1 MAVEEKRNINED
13 FGNRLREIIEKRKK
27 ETGQNLRAVAKDL
40 DVSLGVLS
48 DWQNGNKTPR
58 GDSIA
63 KLAKYFGVSADY
75 LLGLTEAQT
84 VDTDLRAVADYTG
97 LTENAILALKDSEM
111 FECYDRSQKKILSD
125 MLSDESC
132 LHQIVNS
139 VYLYLKATEEQV
151 HEAEELLKGEAELDL
166 RDADSSDME
175 LCLFKASRA
184 VEDYMKHLKHEKL
197 KELSVEVDIENL

>member
-111 FECYDRSQKKILSD
+111 FQCYDRSQKKILSD

-139 VYLYLKATEEQV
+139 IYLYLKATEEQV

-175 LCLFKASRA
+175 LCLFRASRA
-184 VEDYMKHLKHEKL
+184 GEDYMKHLKHEKL

>member
-151 HEAEELLKGEAELDL
+151 HEAEELLKRGAELDL

-175 LCLFKASRA
+175 LCLFRASRA
-184 VEDYMKHLKHEKL
+184 VEDYMKYLKHEKL

>member
-1 MAVEEKRNINED
+1 M
-13 FGNRLREIIEKRKK
+13 
-27 ETGQNLRAVAKDL
+27 AKDL

-48 DWQNGNKTPR
+48 DWQNGNKPPR

-111 FECYDRSQKKILSD
+111 FEYYDRSQKKILSD

-139 VYLYLKATEEQV
+139 IYLYLKATEEQV

-175 LCLFKASRA
+175 LCLFRASRA

>member
-1 MAVEEKRNINED
+1 MKFSKTEQTEAHSCGSRGKAKYKRRFWKQTKRNHWK
-13 FGNRLREIIEKRKK
+13 EKER
-27 ETGQNLRAVAKDL
+27 N
-40 DVSLGVLS
+40 
-48 DWQNGNKTPR
+48 
-58 GDSIA
+58 
-63 KLAKYFGVSADY
+63 
-75 LLGLTEAQT
+75 
-84 VDTDLRAVADYTG
+84 LRAVADYTG

-139 VYLYLKATEEQV
+139 IYLYLKATEEQV

-175 LCLFKASRA
+175 LCLFRASRA

>member
-27 ETGQNLRAVAKDL
+27 ETGQNLRAVAK

-84 VDTDLRAVADYTG
+84 VDTDLRAVSDYTG

-139 VYLYLKATEEQV
+139 IYLYLKATEEQV
-151 HEAEELLKGEAELDL
+151 HEAEELLKGETELDL
-166 RDADSSDME
+166 RGADSSDME
-175 LCLFKASRA
+175 LCLFRASRA

>member
-40 DVSLGVLS
+40 DVS

-139 VYLYLKATEEQV
+139 IYLYLKATEEQV

-166 RDADSSDME
+166 RGADSSDME
-175 LCLFKASRA
+175 LCLFRASRA

>member
-97 LTENAILALKDSEM
+97 LTENAILALKD
-111 FECYDRSQKKILSD
+111 YDRSQKKILSD

-175 LCLFKASRA
+175 LCLFRASRA

>member
-1 MAVEEKRNINED
+1 MPIVLVSANYPLDDSRSNGFENFVGAID
-13 FGNRLREIIEKRKK
+13 FIKSGREIIEKRKK

-97 LTENAILALKDSEM
+97 LTENAILVQTA
-111 FECYDRSQKKILSD
+111 FI
-125 MLSDESC
+125 
-132 LHQIVNS
+132 
-139 VYLYLKATEEQV
+139 
-151 HEAEELLKGEAELDL
+151 
-166 RDADSSDME
+166 
-175 LCLFKASRA
+175 
-184 VEDYMKHLKHEKL
+184 
-197 KELSVEVDIENL
+197 

>member
-139 VYLYLKATEEQV
+139 IYLYLKATEEQV
-151 HEAEELLKGEAELDL
+151 HDAGIPLPFQYRYL
-166 RDADSSDME
+166 R
-175 LCLFKASRA
+175 
-184 VEDYMKHLKHEKL
+184 
-197 KELSVEVDIENL
+197 

>member
-97 LTENAILALKDSEM
+97 LTLKDSEM

-139 VYLYLKATEEQV
+139 IYLYLKATEEQV
-151 HEAEELLKGEAELDL
+151 HEAEELLEGEAELDL
-166 RDADSSDME
+166 RGADSSDME
-175 LCLFKASRA
+175 LCLFRASRA

>member
-1 MAVEEKRNINED
+1 VAVEEKRNINED

-84 VDTDLRAVADYTG
+84 VDTDLRAVSDYTG

-125 MLSDESC
+125 M
-132 LHQIVNS
+132 IKKNGVNII
-139 VYLYLKATEEQV
+139 AIGNGT
-151 HEAEELLKGEAELDL
+151 
-166 RDADSSDME
+166 
-175 LCLFKASRA
+175 ASRETELFA
-184 VEDYMKHLKHEKL
+184 VELM
-197 KELSVEVDIENL
+197 KELNLNLQYIMRYLQ

>member
-1 MAVEEKRNINED
+1 MAVEEKRNINEE
-13 FGNRLREIIEKRKK
+13 FGSRLREIVEKRKK

-63 KLAKYFGVSADY
+63 KLAKYFDVSADY
-75 LLGLTEAQT
+75 LLGLTDAQT

-97 LTENAILALKDSEM
+97 LTENAILALKDPEM
-111 FECYDRSQKKILSD
+111 FECYDRGQKKILSD
-125 MLSDESC
+125 MISNETC
-132 LHQIVNS
+132 LHHVVNS
-139 VYLYLKATEEQV
+139 VYFYLKATEEQV
-151 HEAEELLKGEAELDL
+151 HRAEELSRENEGLDL

-175 LCLFKASRA
+175 LCLFRASRA
-184 VEDYMKHLKHEKL
+184 IEDYMKHLKHEKL
-197 KELSVEVDIENL
+197 KELSVVADLEDL

>member
-84 VDTDLRAVADYTG
+84 VDTDLRAVSDYTG

-139 VYLYLKATEEQV
+139 IYLYLKATEEQV
-151 HEAEELLKGEAELDL
+151 HEAEELLKGETELDL
-166 RDADSSDME
+166 RGADSSDME
-175 LCLFKASRA
+175 LCLFRASRA
-184 VEDYMKHLKHEKL
+184 VEDYMKNLKHEKL

>member
-97 LTENAILALKDSEM
+97 LTEMRFGAQRFGN
-111 FECYDRSQKKILSD
+111 
-125 MLSDESC
+125 
-132 LHQIVNS
+132 V
-139 VYLYLKATEEQV
+139 
-151 HEAEELLKGEAELDL
+151 
-166 RDADSSDME
+166 
-175 LCLFKASRA
+175 
-184 VEDYMKHLKHEKL
+184 
-197 KELSVEVDIENL
+197 